1 VKEKVIEF
9 LGCVFIALCALVIM
23 IGMMLL

>member
-1 VKEKVIEF
+1 MKEKVIEF
-9 LGCVFIALCALVIM
+9 LGCVFIAFCTLVIM

>member
-1 VKEKVIEF
+1 MKEKIIEF
-9 LGCVFIALCALVIM
+9 LGCLFVALCTLVIM